1 MAVRGGTPPG
11 MQGIRPGSPAA
22 IAAGYKPPGSKSKAK
37 RKPPVRKPVQTKPS
51 ASLPPLA
58 PIPGARPGES
68 SVPLALPPIPTAAPV
83 TITAVTAVPGVP
95 TSAWWQSQYTSDPR
109 YLAQSGGLASEL
121 VGTETKYGLVINRV
135 ADTTSPYYGRTI
147 FRTGNQAGGAG
158 TYVQDFDPATGRP
171 VYRDL
176 TTGEIV
182 TIDPQT
188 LMLDVRQVRPDEAGY
203 LSGALGRTTAESAGR
218 QLKVGEQA
226 AAAGAQFS
234 GMRAVGSSA
243 ESQALQSELSRL
255 AVESGQSLTDTQRR
269 YMELYN
275 EIYQDLLKNP
285 PAPPPST
292 TAITSITAAA
302 PPPPSPESPSL
313 AVPEVPAGSPGGGGA
328 QYSAGAQTQRV
339 DVDRGGVVVP
349 AARISEMRNI
359 LVRNVPPGGWREGA
373 IVTSYRGSGPNK
385 GYEIQAVVV
394 GVDPLRIRYRRVK
407 SSPPR
412 TGVNV
417 GAWT

>member
-37 RKPPVRKPVQTKPS
+37 RKPPVRKPVQTRPLS
-51 ASLPPLA
+51 NLPPLG
-58 PIPGARPGES
+58 PIGGARPGES
-68 SVPLALPPIPTAAPV
+68 SVPISLPAIPVAAPV

-121 VGTETKYGLVINRV
+121 VGTETRYGLVINRV
-135 ADTTSPYYGRTI
+135 ADTASPYYGRTV

-292 TAITSITAAA
+292 TAITSITAEAE
-302 PPPPSPESPSL
+302 PPPATPPP
-313 AVPEVPAGSPGGGGA
+313 APTPTPEVPSGAGPDIPIVGSGTSYKATGIPKPPPVVE
-328 QYSAGAQTQRV
+328 QRV
-339 DVDRGGVVVP
+339 DSILRTLGADRITLGRVVYKWRP
-349 AARISEMRNI
+349 RGKKY
-359 LVRNVPPGGWREGA
+359 NVEA
-373 IVTSYRGSGPNK
+373 VITST
-385 GYEIQAVVV
+385 
-394 GVDPLRIRYRRVK
+394 DPLVITFRKERK
-407 SSPPR
+407 LS
-412 TGVNV
+412 
-417 GAWT
+417 GAEL